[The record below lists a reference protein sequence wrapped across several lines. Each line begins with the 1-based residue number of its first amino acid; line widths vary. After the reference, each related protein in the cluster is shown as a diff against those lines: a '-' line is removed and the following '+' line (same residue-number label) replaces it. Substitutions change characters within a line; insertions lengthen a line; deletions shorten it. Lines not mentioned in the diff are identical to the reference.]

1 MKAVLKLT
9 RIFIL
14 VLLTACNSAEDDK
27 FSLTGSIQN
36 AGESTLIEMYEGE
49 TLVDTIPLDDQG
61 QFYYEGNAPHAVLYT
76 LVVGQRPF
84 LLVVNNGEKVEF
96 KADLKD
102 PGNYMVEGSATS
114 AKMKELDS
122 ITENFRQQ
130 HNNLQKEFERR
141 MSNGEE
147 SSAIQH
153 ELTTKNQGYIRELSA
168 RVLPFSMENKDNL
181 AGFYGMLTLYS
192 IDPTGH
198 EEEMIRYMEDIKD
211 NFQENEEV
219 RHFAARMEEKICA
232 DPHWRSFWKT
242 AYDRMK

>member
-1 MKAVLKLT
+1 V
-9 RIFIL
+9 
-14 VLLTACNSAEDDK
+14 
-27 FSLTGSIQN
+27 
-36 AGESTLIEMYEGE
+36 
-49 TLVDTIPLDDQG
+49 TLVDTIALDDQG

-211 NFQENEEV
+211 
-219 RHFAARMEEKICA
+219 
-232 DPHWRSFWKT
+232 
-242 AYDRMK
+242 